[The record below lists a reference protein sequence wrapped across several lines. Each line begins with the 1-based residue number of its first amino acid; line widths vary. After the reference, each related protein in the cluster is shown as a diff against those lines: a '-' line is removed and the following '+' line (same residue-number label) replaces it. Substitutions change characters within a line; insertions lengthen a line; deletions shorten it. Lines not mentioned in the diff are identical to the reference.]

1 MAFLSMQGVTLN
13 LGGKPLL
20 DAADFSV
27 ETGERLC
34 LIGRNGAGK
43 SSLLALL
50 GGQMEPNSG
59 IIIRPGTQIGQ
70 MPQDVPEDWSGSVFS
85 LVAEAL
91 GEEGKALAAAHAKTG
106 QDAAKAHSA
115 DTTETASGSSENLA
129 GHEPELYLASDWE
142 RYGEVLAV
150 INHLELDPD
159 AEFATAVGSELL
171 FESGYILAEHELGAG
186 QRGADRSENFIL
198 DAVAPGEKHT

>member
-50 GGQMEPNSG
+50 GGQMQPDSG

-70 MPQDVPEDWSGSVFS
+70 MPQWRTTANSRDFS
-85 LVAEAL
+85 FR
-91 GEEGKALAAAHAKTG
+91 
-106 QDAAKAHSA
+106 
-115 DTTETASGSSENLA
+115 
-129 GHEPELYLASDWE
+129 P
-142 RYGEVLAV
+142 
-150 INHLELDPD
+150 
-159 AEFATAVGSELL
+159 
-171 FESGYILAEHELGAG
+171 GAG
-186 QRGADRSENFIL
+186 MVRS
-198 DAVAPGEKHT
+198 

>member
-1 MAFLSMQGVTLN
+1 MQGVTLN

-50 GGQMEPNSG
+50 GGQMQPDSG

-70 MPQDVPEDWSGSVFS
+70 MPQDVPEDWQGSVFS
-85 LVAEAL
+85 LVAAAL
-91 GEEGKALAAAHAKTG
+91 GDEGKALAAAHAISTKF
-106 QDAAKAHSA
+106 SA
-115 DTTETASGSSENLA
+115 SEFHGVFCTELN
-129 GHEPELYLASDWE
+129 
-142 RYGEVLAV
+142 R
-150 INHLELDPD
+150 
-159 AEFATAVGSELL
+159 ATIV
-171 FESGYILAEHELGAG
+171 
-186 QRGADRSENFIL
+186 
-198 DAVAPGEKHT
+198 AVAGRRVDQQIGRAHV